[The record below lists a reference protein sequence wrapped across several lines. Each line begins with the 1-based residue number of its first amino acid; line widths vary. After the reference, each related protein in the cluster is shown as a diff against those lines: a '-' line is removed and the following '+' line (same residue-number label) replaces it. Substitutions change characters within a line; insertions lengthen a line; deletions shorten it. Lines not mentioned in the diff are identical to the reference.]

1 MTSNAAASG
10 NASTKT
16 KGIVSLVLGIA
27 SVVLS
32 FIPILGL
39 LVGIAAVVLGFL
51 SRKSEPAANTMALW
65 GIILGFVGIALSVV
79 MFIVNAV
86 LVAQLVGN
94 A

>member
-10 NASTKT
+10 TASKT

-79 MFIVNAV
+79 MFIVNAA
-86 LVAQLVGN
+86 LLAQVMGN